1 VLLLIEMD
9 SNDESESE
17 GSVEFDQ
24 QPKQDHSTATAP
36 KATILTELMKNK
48 TNMSGNSNAR
58 VSASKPRLV
67 LKSDTENSEEEDTA
81 HNSSKK
87 KKPKLVEPTKREK
100 KPSTIESSAPRGA
113 VSTSHVA
120 ISVDS
125 EGEEDDLRG
134 KESIRISSL
143 TGKAPACI
151 KWACDNNKAT
161 IEDIESSIKSR
172 VSTLDAGI
180 DLLKRVGPQSFDD
193 IQFNRTLY
201 STAAQIVS
209 QIFEINKYFTENRIF
224 LNWRE
229 AIRADDEGDDEDEDE
244 EL

>member
-1 VLLLIEMD
+1 
-9 SNDESESE
+9 
-17 GSVEFDQ
+17 
-24 QPKQDHSTATAP
+24 
-36 KATILTELMKNK
+36 
-48 TNMSGNSNAR
+48 
-58 VSASKPRLV
+58 
-67 LKSDTENSEEEDTA
+67 
-81 HNSSKK
+81 
-87 KKPKLVEPTKREK
+87 
-100 KPSTIESSAPRGA
+100 
-113 VSTSHVA
+113 VA